1 MDAPLQRRAANWSR
15 YWAAGA
21 AHSCVGSF
29 GPTYGGQI
37 AAWWDANFRSLD
49 RSCRVLDIGTGS
61 GALPRR
67 ITECANGDLERFPH
81 IIAVDLAA
89 IDFNWIPDP
98 APSWAGR
105 IDLHGGVCAE
115 SLPIADRSIDLAC
128 SQFGIEYANPRA
140 AVNEVL
146 RVLRPNGRAALVM
159 HAAHSL
165 LVTVA
170 EEEAEHLRWLL
181 IEDGWVGAVTA
192 MLRPMAIS
200 GTPQGLSRLAGDGHA
215 VLLRQRYNA
224 MLRQLQAR
232 AEQARVPDALL
243 EARDVAAALF
253 AVAVRQGEVAASA
266 VMQEWI
272 AASAD
277 ALERQR
283 ELVAAALDRNRLESF
298 IAPFISA
305 GRIVEVG
312 ELQHDDSRSLAWGV
326 AVGPASD

>member
-1 MDAPLQRRAANWSR
+1 
-15 YWAAGA
+15 
-21 AHSCVGSF
+21 
-29 GPTYGGQI
+29 
-37 AAWWDANFRSLD
+37 
-49 RSCRVLDIGTGS
+49 
-61 GALPRR
+61 
-67 ITECANGDLERFPH
+67 
-81 IIAVDLAA
+81 
-89 IDFNWIPDP
+89 
-98 APSWAGR
+98 
-105 IDLHGGVCAE
+105 
-115 SLPIADRSIDLAC
+115 
-128 SQFGIEYANPRA
+128 
-140 AVNEVL
+140 
-146 RVLRPNGRAALVM
+146 
-159 HAAHSL
+159 
-165 LVTVA
+165 
-170 EEEAEHLRWLL
+170 
-181 IEDGWVGAVTA
+181 

-326 AVGPASD
+326 AVGPESD